1 MPSRDQVPQVLL
13 WWSDPLAFCVLLG
26 LFCFA
31 ATPRI
36 RVERQL
42 LLARVRLSMLVCS
55 GEGVLTLPMLSPLS
69 IDGRLSPGTS
79 GPFLSDSQ
87 PVPSACF

>member
-1 MPSRDQVPQVLL
+1 MV
-13 WWSDPLAFCVLLG
+13 FCVLLG

-42 LLARVRLSMLVCS
+42 LLARVRLNMPVCS
-55 GEGVLTLPMLSPLS
+55 GEGVLTLPMLSPLG
-69 IDGRLSPGTS
+69 IDRRLSQSRGLR
-79 GPFLSDSQ
+79 PF
-87 PVPSACF
+87 PE